1 MSFPT
6 VAESARLLHLI
17 DELKFA
23 DEHLKTG
30 SAIAG
35 SALREL
41 RQALDNLRLTAWT
54 LSELQNARE
63 ANKDT
68 TAMIAFLTAERL
80 RRLRSMLDALCSD
93 LEREGGTWP
102 STSIHD
108 RQESV
113 SSLRE
118 RLALA
123 SFRRR
128 G

>member
-1 MSFPT
+1 MSFT
-6 VAESARLLHLI
+6 SVTASARLLRLI
-17 DELKFA
+17 DELQSA
-23 DEHLKTG
+23 DKHLKTD

-35 SALREL
+35 SVLREL

-63 ANKDT
+63 TNKDT
-68 TAMIAFLTAERL
+68 AAMTAFLTAERL
-80 RRLRSMLDALCSD
+80 RRLRSMIDALCSD
-93 LEREGGTWP
+93 LERDGGSWP
-102 STSIHD
+102 SICIHD
-108 RQESV
+108 LQESV